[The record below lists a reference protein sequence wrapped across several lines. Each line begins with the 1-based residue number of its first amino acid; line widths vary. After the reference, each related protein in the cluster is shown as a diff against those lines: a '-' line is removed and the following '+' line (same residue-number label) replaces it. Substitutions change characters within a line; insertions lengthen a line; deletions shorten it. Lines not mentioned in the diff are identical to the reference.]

1 MLISHIVFV
10 LVAALEGFQ
19 QNSYPKQYDNNQE
32 LA

>member
-10 LVAALEGFQ
+10 LVTTFAGFQ
-19 QNSYPKQYDNNQE
+19 QNSYSKQYNNTQE